1 MYPME
6 RHETMAE
13 SPRAFCRAAG
23 ILSKS
28 PCHAAFECS
37 STGEQAFVH
46 HSQKIAGL
54 VWQSVT
60 VGYMGD
66 QREAESRR
74 SGSRYIMIYL
84 DVLTTWSV

>member
-1 MYPME
+1 ME

-23 ILSKS
+23 ILWES
-28 PCHAAFECS
+28 PCHAAIECS

-46 HSQKIAGL
+46 QSQKNCRRVAKCDGGL
-54 VWQSVT
+54 YS
-60 VGYMGD
+60 YMGD

-74 SGSRYIMIYL
+74 SGPRYI
-84 DVLTTWSV
+84 